1 MTPPQHTGNEMISSL
16 DADPGGKVRL
26 EYQGL
31 DIILT
36 TAETDRLGV
45 MVTELALNGIREL
58 ADPGLHDRLQ
68 ALTRRLDYLSEPLR
82 LVEHDPAST
91 GALLRSS
98 EPRHRGDCREY
109 FELRV
114 QRTGHSAFARFRQ
127 PAGSLPRTPMPF
139 LLDRETLARL
149 IDDLVETFAS

>member
-1 MTPPQHTGNEMISSL
+1 MTPPKHIGNEMISSL
-16 DADPGGKVRL
+16 DAAQGGTVRL
-26 EYQGL
+26 EHQGL

-45 MVTELALNGIREL
+45 LVSELALNGIRAL
-58 ADPGLHDRLQ
+58 ADPGLHHRLQ
-68 ALTRRLDYLSEPLR
+68 ALTGRLDYLSEPLR
-82 LVEHDPAST
+82 LVEHDPVST

-98 EPRHRGDCREY
+98 QPRRRGDSREY

-114 QRTGHSAFARFRQ
+114 QRTGHSAFTRFRQ
-127 PAGSLPRTPMPF
+127 PAGSLPRTSVPF
-139 LLDRETLARL
+139 LIDRETLARL